1 MVHVTSA
8 PYHPSSNGLAE
19 KAVQIV
25 KSGITKTTG
34 DNVETKLNKF
44 LFDYRRTPQTITG
57 KSPMEVLNQRKMR
70 SRLDLLHPG
79 LQW

>member
-8 PYHPSSNGLAE
+8 PYHPSSNSLAE
-19 KAVQIV
+19 MAVQIV
-25 KSGITKTTG
+25 KSDITKTTG
-34 DNVETKLNKF
+34 DNVETKLHIF
-44 LFDYRRTPQTITG
+44 LFYYHRTPQTITG